1 MRESSIAQ
9 PRLIFTFN
17 LPNGTITIGRAVDN
31 DLIVVERGI
40 ALQHARIERVGE
52 TYAVVD
58 LSGGET
64 WVSQHGEASDLQPV
78 SRQVLQPNALVQFS
92 GALFR
97 FLCPLQGAGA
107 LEREFEIR
115 KLPTTIG
122 ADPDNDIALNDP
134 TISRR
139 HAEIEMDNGVYVIRD
154 AGSTNGTF
162 VAFNGEPAQERQIER
177 NALRD
182 GSLIRLGNVRLTFRV
197 GWDAD

>member
-64 WVSQHGEASDLQPV
+64 WVSQHG
-78 SRQVLQPNALVQFS
+78 
-92 GALFR
+92 
-97 FLCPLQGAGA
+97 
-107 LEREFEIR
+107 
-115 KLPTTIG
+115 
-122 ADPDNDIALNDP
+122 
-134 TISRR
+134 
-139 HAEIEMDNGVYVIRD
+139 
-154 AGSTNGTF
+154 
-162 VAFNGEPAQERQIER
+162 
-177 NALRD
+177 
-182 GSLIRLGNVRLTFRV
+182 
-197 GWDAD
+197 